1 MAGELMGDLIA
12 QIPKMVAQTPITM
25 IRGLA
30 SSLDPAYADMSRIS
44 NEDPCRLRDGAGIS
58 SILPPIYTFPGRT
71 INGGIK
77 GDRYVPVTLGAPVDI
92 GLSSL
97 LMSNIFTF
105 PFGVRGMINSVTHT
119 LNAVSPA
126 GSTGKSYGKP
136 ITPLGL
142 LALGLPHMPGEN
154 PAKKKR
160 EAGCDAPE
168 GTNEVYRDVRGNV
181 LNGNG
186 RQELQRCEDEEE

>member
-1 MAGELMGDLIA
+1 
-12 QIPKMVAQTPITM
+12 
-25 IRGLA
+25 
-30 SSLDPAYADMSRIS
+30 MSRIS
-44 NEDPCRLRDGAGIS
+44 NEDPCRLRMAQESAQYFLQYIRFRG
-58 SILPPIYTFPGRT
+58 T

-77 GDRYVPVTLGAPVDI
+77 GDRYVPVTLGAPIDI

-105 PFGVRGMINSVTHT
+105 PFGLRGMINSVTHT
-119 LNAVSPA
+119 LNAVSQK
-126 GSTGKSYGKP
+126 GSTGKIGKA
-136 ITPLGL
+136 IAPLGL
-142 LALGLPHMPGEN
+142 LALGLPHMPRK
-154 PAKKKR
+154 PCKKKR